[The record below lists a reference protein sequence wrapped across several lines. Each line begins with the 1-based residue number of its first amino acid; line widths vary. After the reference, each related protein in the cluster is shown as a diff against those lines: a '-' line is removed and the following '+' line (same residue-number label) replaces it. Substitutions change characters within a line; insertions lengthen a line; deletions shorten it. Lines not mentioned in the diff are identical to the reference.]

1 MVQIPPSGTG
11 NSMEAKNRIDE
22 DTIPR

>member
-11 NSMEAKNRIDE
+11 NSMEAKNIIDE